1 MIVRVLSCRITPN
14 RGADFHAFMRDHGLP
29 RVQGHPGL
37 VSVHVGR
44 RNEGPDEFAIVVT
57 VWRDWDAIQDALGPD
72 PSQPYMLT
80 PDSGL
85 VESAVVEHFEAIEL
99 APAPVREAAAE
110 PSATYTP
117 NSAVG

>member
-1 MIVRVLSCRITPN
+1 MIVRVLNCRITPN

-37 VSVHVGR
+37 ISVHVGR

-72 PSQPYMLT
+72 PSKPYM
-80 PDSGL
+80 PDTEL
-85 VESAVVEHFEAIEL
+85 VESATVEHFEAIEL
-99 APAPVREAAAE
+99 APVAAPE
-110 PSATYTP
+110 PAKEIPASFTP
-117 NSAVG
+117 NAATG